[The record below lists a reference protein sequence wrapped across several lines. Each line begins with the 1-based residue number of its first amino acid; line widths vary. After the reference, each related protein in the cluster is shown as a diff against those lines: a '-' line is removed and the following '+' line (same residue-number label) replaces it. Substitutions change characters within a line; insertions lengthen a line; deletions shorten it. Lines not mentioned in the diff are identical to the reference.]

1 MKRAFLICPVRGH
14 DPEET
19 KGIVKQLES
28 EGWAVHWPPRDTLQ
42 NDPLGGIQTCTEN
55 RAAIENADRVFIV
68 WDENSRGSHFDLG
81 MAFAFGRPITLL
93 SYEGRSFVNVMEK
106 WNYN

>member
-1 MKRAFLICPVRGH
+1 MIGDARGGLRNREGGGDVKRAFLICPVRGH

-55 RAAIENADRVFIV
+55 RGQLRTPTAYSLCGTRTAEAVTSI
-68 WDENSRGSHFDLG
+68 
-81 MAFAFGRPITLL
+81 
-93 SYEGRSFVNVMEK
+93 
-106 WNYN
+106 